1 VTLLR
6 TILAFMIFV
15 ILAHLGLAYSE
26 IDENLNGLTS
36 GIYALGRLL
45 ETPAEVVIDALPT
58 SGEQRQTIEE
68 GGIYSVGFAA
78 IALYFI
84 LFLLLGIGRR

>member
-1 VTLLR
+1 MTLLR

-15 ILAHLGLAYSE
+15 ILAHLGLVYSG

-36 GIYALGRLL
+36 GVYSLGRLL
-45 ETPAEVVIDALPT
+45 EIPAEVIIDALPT
-58 SGEQRQTIEE
+58 SGEQRQSIEE

-84 LFLLLGIGRR
+84 LYLLLGIGSR